1 MYSFQCLRS
10 AKSSGVNFQRL
21 VESASRAWS
30 RAFCSFRRS
39 RRRPCLYV
47 GSTGSSGSRIDANK
61 NSGDLMMADSTRHV
75 VCPHCSAINRT
86 PPDRPARQ
94 AKCGTCHQKLFSGKP
109 ASADAETF
117 ERHITRNDIPVMVD
131 FWAPWCGPCLAMAP
145 AYERA
150 AAELEPDFRLLKVNT
165 EEEPALAARYGIRAY
180 RPSYCSCTVARSH
193 GVPGR
198 AMRAGSFPGQRRRV
212 STGGPRPVR
221 IDGRSRRANPDRPLV
236 HTTKRF
242 TSTDELYSA
251 AMRSQVIS
259 RCSSLSPARRG
270 GGMRTMRS
278 PSKRTPRT

>member
-1 MYSFQCLRS
+1 
-10 AKSSGVNFQRL
+10 
-21 VESASRAWS
+21 
-30 RAFCSFRRS
+30 
-39 RRRPCLYV
+39 
-47 GSTGSSGSRIDANK
+47 
-61 NSGDLMMADSTRHV
+61 MMADSTRHV

-150 AAELEPDFRLLKVNT
+150 AAELEPDYRLLKVNT